1 VFGSQVHAP
10 VNREFELMSFRNSF
24 FKNLDTICIR
34 QTYEIIFQYTL
45 QTFNQAFVE
54 HIVQELHIIRT
65 VIQRPFHTIFDEL
78 FCQVHVVC
86 NVVESHFRLNHPEL
100 CQVAGSVGVF
110 GTERR
115 TECVDSAQSSSC
127 QLTFQLTG
135 NSQTC
140 LLTEEIIFIRDRT
153 SLVFLQ
159 VIQVHGSHL
168 EHLSGTFTIG
178 SRNDRRMEIEEA
190 LFMEELVNSN
200 RHVVTD
206 AEHSTECIGTR
217 TQVSNLAQE
226 FHRVAFL
233 L

>member
-1 VFGSQVHAP
+1 
-10 VNREFELMSFRNSF
+10 MSFRNSF

-140 LLTEEIIFIRDRT
+140 LLTEEIIF
-153 SLVFLQ
+153 V
-159 VIQVHGSHL
+159 
-168 EHLSGTFTIG
+168 
-178 SRNDRRMEIEEA
+178 
-190 LFMEELVNSN
+190 
-200 RHVVTD
+200 
-206 AEHSTECIGTR
+206 
-217 TQVSNLAQE
+217 
-226 FHRVAFL
+226 
-233 L
+233 